1 MNTATDIDTDHFGG
15 TATSESPVDRDE
27 LRQEV
32 QAKYAAVADAPDDD
46 YHFHTGRFI
55 AERCGY
61 DMEAVDALPSEAIE
75 SFAGVANPFDL
86 RPLEAGEQV
95 VDLGSGA
102 GFDSFLAANAVGPDG
117 YVVGIDMTPAMLNK
131 SRALAADMGM
141 DNVEFCDGYL
151 EDVPVSDGWA
161 DVVIS
166 NGVVNLCPD
175 KSEAFREAWRVL
187 KSGGILQFADI
198 ANGQPVPEDAQRHI
212 DLWTG

>member
-15 TATSESPVDRDE
+15 SATSESPVDRDE

-61 DMEAVDALPSEAIE
+61 DMEAVDALPPEAIE

-86 RPLEAGEQV
+86 RPLEAGERV

-117 YVVGIDMTPAMLNK
+117 YVVGVDMTPAMLTK
-131 SRALAADMGM
+131 SRALAADMGL

-151 EDVPVSDGWA
+151 EDVPVEDAWA

-175 KSEAFREAWRVL
+175 KSEAFREAWRLL

-198 ANGQPVPEDAQRHI
+198 ANGQPVPEEAQRHI